1 MECIVFLVL
10 FAVLVADAGEGIV
23 EICISDP
30 NGRLV
35 PNHTL
40 TDNPGCLDVNFAPT
54 VAGIHR
60 GSVTFNKEKVP
71 GTYFVIHSML
81 LPFENEWH

>member
-71 GTYFVIHSML
+71 GNLFCHS
-81 LPFENEWH
+81 FNATAI